1 MGIGASGVVDYANT
15 TSSIVTGVVA
25 VGGIGGIGVVA
36 ETIPPSGS
44 YIMTQNND
52 YLTDELS
59 NKLITE

>member
-36 ETIPPSGS
+36 ETISPSNS